1 MATEQPSEARDKARL
16 EMDPQRLDSIAKRA
30 QEVIQNDQKVVPPFW
45 ISKYKK
51 EASRN
56 WDIFYKRNTTK
67 FFKDR
72 YWLDR
77 EFEELA
83 HKGDESKEKKICLEV
98 GCGVGNFVFPTLAK
112 NPNLFIYACDFSSRA
127 VGMVQANEQ
136 YDEARCKAFVADLT
150 VDDLC
155 TTVPAESVDLV
166 SAIFVLSAIPP
177 EKMNVAIQN
186 IYKVLKSGGNV
197 LFRDYGLYDEAQI
210 KFSSA
215 SDKKLDDNFYVRQ
228 DGTMSY
234 FFSMEDVQQ
243 RFEAEGFKTIVNEYI
258 YRETTNRKL
267 ELAADRIFTQ
277 CKFVKP

>member
-1 MATEQPSEARDKARL
+1 MAADEQSGGRDKARIEMASERL
-16 EMDPQRLDSIAKRA
+16 ESHAQRAKEA
-30 QEVIQNDQKVVPPFW
+30 IQNDQKIVPPFW
-45 ISKYKK
+45 INKYKK
-51 EASRN
+51 DASRN

-83 HKGDESKEKKICLEV
+83 HKGDSDEKKICLEV
-98 GCGVGNFVFPTLAK
+98 GCGVGNFVFPTIAK

-127 VGMVQANEQ
+127 IEMVKANEQ
-136 YDEARCKAFVADLT
+136 YVESRCKAFVCDLT
-150 VDDLC
+150 ADDLC
-155 TTVPAESVDLV
+155 NTIPSETADLV

-177 EKMNVAIQN
+177 EKMSFAIQN
-186 IYKVLKSGGNV
+186 IFKVLKHGGSV

-215 SDKKLDDNFYVRQ
+215 SDKKLDENFYVRQ

-234 FFSMEDVQQ
+234 FFSLEDVQS
-243 RFEAEGFKTIVNEYI
+243 RFEAEGFQTISNEYI

-267 ELAADRIFTQ
+267 EMNADRIFTQ

>member
-1 MATEQPSEARDKARL
+1 MAADEQSGGRDKARIEMASERL
-16 EMDPQRLDSIAKRA
+16 ESHAQRAKEA
-30 QEVIQNDQKVVPPFW
+30 IQNDQKIVPPFW
-45 ISKYKK
+45 INKYKK
-51 EASRN
+51 DASRN

-83 HKGDESKEKKICLEV
+83 HKGGSNEKKICLEV
-98 GCGVGNFVFPTLAK
+98 GCGVGNFVFPTIAK

-127 VGMVQANEQ
+127 IEMVKANEQ
-136 YDEARCKAFVADLT
+136 YNESRCKAFVCDLT
-150 VDDLC
+150 ADDLC
-155 TTVPAESVDLV
+155 NTIPPETADLV

-177 EKMNVAIQN
+177 EKMSNAIQN
-186 IYKVLKSGGNV
+186 IFKVLKHGGSV

-215 SDKKLDDNFYVRQ
+215 SDKKLDENFYVRQ

-234 FFSMEDVQQ
+234 FFSLEDVQN
-243 RFEAEGFKTIVNEYI
+243 RFEAEGFQTIANEYI

-267 ELAADRIFTQ
+267 EMNADRIFTQ